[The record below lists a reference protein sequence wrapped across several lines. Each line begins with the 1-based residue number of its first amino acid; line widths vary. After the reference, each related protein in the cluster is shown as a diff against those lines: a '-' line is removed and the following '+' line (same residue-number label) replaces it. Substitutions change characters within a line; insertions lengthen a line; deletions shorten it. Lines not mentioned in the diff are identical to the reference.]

1 MKQFLKGLDTAYS
14 GISSAV
20 KALLDEPVLYN
31 ALGANTLQMLMSA
44 RAEVSTVKLITNK
57 FVTSNIDNRD
67 ILDAIAEY
75 EADFIQDQ
83 NEPTAAAEPAPL
95 QDTTGA
101 PKVTHTPVT
110 AAAEPI
116 AVQAETTPKAAP
128 APAPTP
134 APTSEKEVTP
144 APAANG
150 EKAEKKAAPKAIPPA
165 SKSAE
170 QTAPK
175 AKGWVEKPKSDDK
188 LNSAS
193 QENYA
198 DKSDADL
205 DKERRL
211 LCRDA
216 VLKGAQPEAVRNFTI
231 EKFGVRTVGA
241 IPREKHGEWVSEFK
255 KTFGV

>member
-1 MKQFLKGLDTAYS
+1 MKQLLKGLDTALS
-14 GISSAV
+14 GITAAT
-20 KALLDEPVLYN
+20 KALLKEPVLYN
-31 ALGANTLQMLMSA
+31 TLGPSTLRDLMRA
-44 RAEVSTVKLITNK
+44 RNEIFSTQVIVNK
-57 FVTSNIDNRD
+57 ILYSNASDPA
-67 ILDAIAEY
+67 ILAAIAEY

-83 NEPTAAAEPAPL
+83 NEPTEAAEPAPL
-95 QDTTGA
+95 RDTKGTSKG
-101 PKVTHTPVT
+101 PHTPAT
-110 AAAEPI
+110 EPAEPI

-134 APTSEKEVTP
+134 EKELTP
-144 APAANG
+144 EPAADG
-150 EKAEKKAAPKAIPPA
+150 EKPVKKAAPKATPPA
-165 SKSAE
+165 SKTAE

-175 AKGWVEKPKSDDK
+175 AKGWVEKPKTGDK

-241 IPREKHGEWVSEFK
+241 IPREKHGEWVRAFK
-255 KTFGV
+255 ETFGV

>member
-1 MKQFLKGLDTAYS
+1 M
-14 GISSAV
+14 
-20 KALLDEPVLYN
+20 
-31 ALGANTLQMLMSA
+31 
-44 RAEVSTVKLITNK
+44 
-57 FVTSNIDNRD
+57 
-67 ILDAIAEY
+67 
-75 EADFIQDQ
+75 
-83 NEPTAAAEPAPL
+83 
-95 QDTTGA
+95 
-101 PKVTHTPVT
+101 
-110 AAAEPI
+110 
-116 AVQAETTPKAAP
+116 
-128 APAPTP
+128 
-134 APTSEKEVTP
+134 TP

-150 EKAEKKAAPKAIPPA
+150 EKTAKKAATKATPPV

-175 AKGWVEKPKSDDK
+175 PEGWIEKPKSDDK

-241 IPREKHGEWVSEFK
+241 IPREKHGEWVRAFK
-255 KTFGV
+255 ETFGV

>member
-1 MKQFLKGLDTAYS
+1 MQQKYFLHLNNAAEELLNAAKSVLTTHSGKDLSYTAR
-14 GISSAV
+14 
-20 KALLDEPVLYN
+20 K
-31 ALGANTLQMLMSA
+31 MSL
-44 RAEVSTVKLITNK
+44 VN
-57 FVTSNIDNRD
+57 
-67 ILDAIAEY
+67 AIASLFNAT
-75 EADFIQDQ
+75 ADLIEQAQRFES
-83 NEPTAAAEPAPL
+83 EPTEAAEPAPL
-95 QDTTGA
+95 QDTTGT
-101 PKVTHTPVT
+101 PKATHAPVT
-110 AAAEPI
+110 APSEPI
-116 AVQAETTPKAAP
+116 AVQTEPTQKTTP

-134 APTSEKEVTP
+134 ENELTP
-144 APAANG
+144 EATANG
-150 EKAEKKAAPKAIPPA
+150 EKTAKKSAPKATPPA

-175 AKGWVEKPKSDDK
+175 PEGWIEKPKTDGK

-198 DKSDADL
+198 DKSDAGL
-205 DKERRL
+205 DQERRL

-241 IPREKHGEWVSEFK
+241 IPREKHGEWVAEFK

>member
-1 MKQFLKGLDTAYS
+1 MKQFLKGLDTAYD
-14 GISSAV
+14 GIRSAV
-20 KALLDEPVLYN
+20 KALLDEPVLYS
-31 ALGANTLQMLMSA
+31 ALGADTLQMLMSA
-44 RAEVSTVKLITNK
+44 RAKVLTARLITDK
-57 FVTSNIDNRD
+57 FVNSNISNPA
-67 ILDAIAEY
+67 ILKAIAEY

-83 NEPTAAAEPAPL
+83 NEPTTAAEPAPL
-95 QDTTGA
+95 QGPKGA
-101 PKVTHTPVT
+101 QKPVT
-110 AAAEPI
+110 GSNEPI
-116 AVQAETTPKAAP
+116 AVQAEPAQKTAP

-134 APTSEKEVTP
+134 EKEVTP

-150 EKAEKKAAPKAIPPA
+150 KNAEKKAAPKATPPA
-165 SKSAE
+165 SKTAE

-175 AKGWVEKPKSDDK
+175 AKGWIEKPKTDDK

-205 DKERRL
+205 DQERRL

>member
-1 MKQFLKGLDTAYS
+1 MQHKYMQHLIDAAKSVLEEQGRAALELDSFKEKSEETINAIIWKNRVLSGLYS
-14 GISSAV
+14 
-20 KALLDEPVLYN
+20 
-31 ALGANTLQMLMSA
+31 
-44 RAEVSTVKLITNK
+44 
-57 FVTSNIDNRD
+57 D
-67 ILDAIAEY
+67 ILSLVQQAENLER
-75 EADFIQDQ
+75 EA
-83 NEPTAAAEPAPL
+83 TAAAEPAPL
-95 QDTTGA
+95 QDTKA
-101 PKVTHTPVT
+101 PPKVAQKT
-110 AAAEPI
+110 ATASNEPI
-116 AVQAETTPKAAP
+116 AVQAEPSQKTAP
-128 APAPTP
+128 AP

-150 EKAEKKAAPKAIPPA
+150 EKTAKKSAPKATPPA

-175 AKGWVEKPKSDDK
+175 PEGWIEKPKSDDK

-193 QENYA
+193 QENYV
-198 DKSDADL
+198 DKSDADP

-241 IPREKHGEWVSEFK
+241 IPREKHGEWVRTFK
-255 KTFGV
+255 ETFGV

>member
-1 MKQFLKGLDTAYS
+1 MQRVLGRLINAYNEINEIDKYVIGTKAAKTGAGIEIAQLTVGIKKAIHEYIAKHYIDYGEEDLRNSKGYIDV
-14 GISSAV
+14 SSV
-20 KALLDEPVLYN
+20 KFD
-31 ALGANTLQMLMSA
+31 
-44 RAEVSTVKLITNK
+44 KNK
-57 FVTSNIDNRD
+57 
-67 ILDAIAEY
+67 
-75 EADFIQDQ
+75 
-83 NEPTAAAEPAPL
+83 PTTAAEPAPL
-95 QDTTGA
+95 KDTTGA

-110 AAAEPI
+110 GSNEPI
-116 AVQAETTPKAAP
+116 AVQTEP
-128 APAPTP
+128 AQKTAPTP
-134 APTSEKEVTP
+134 EKEVTP
-144 APAANG
+144 AAAADG
-150 EKAEKKAAPKAIPPA
+150 EKPVKKAAPKATPPA

-170 QTAPK
+170 QTVPK
-175 AKGWVEKPKSDDK
+175 AQGWIEKPKSDDK

-241 IPREKHGEWVSEFK
+241 IPREKHGEWVRTFK
-255 KTFGV
+255 ETFGV

>member
-1 MKQFLKGLDTAYS
+1 MKQLLKGLDTALS
-14 GISSAV
+14 GITAAT
-20 KALLDEPVLYN
+20 KALLKEPILYN
-31 ALGANTLQMLMSA
+31 ALGPSTLRDLMRA
-44 RAEVSTVKLITNK
+44 RNEIFSTQVVVNK
-57 FVTSNIDNRD
+57 ILYSNASDPA
-67 ILDAIAEY
+67 ILAAIAEY

-83 NEPTAAAEPAPL
+83 NEPTTAAEPAPL
-95 QDTTGA
+95 KDATGA
-101 PKVTHTPVT
+101 PKVTHTPVMGSN
-110 AAAEPI
+110 EPI
-116 AVQAETTPKAAP
+116 AVQAEPAQKTAP
-128 APAPTP
+128 APAPT
-134 APTSEKEVTP
+134 AEKEVTP

-150 EKAEKKAAPKAIPPA
+150 EKTAKKAAPKATPPA
-165 SKSAE
+165 PKAAE
-170 QTAPK
+170 QTSPK
-175 AKGWVEKPKSDDK
+175 PEGWIEKPKSDDK

>member
-1 MKQFLKGLDTAYS
+1 MQQKYFLHLNNAAEELLNAAQIVLTTHSEGGLSYTVRKMSLVNAITSLFNATADL
-14 GISSAV
+14 I
-20 KALLDEPVLYN
+20 E
-31 ALGANTLQMLMSA
+31 
-44 RAEVSTVKLITNK
+44 RAQCLENG
-57 FVTSNIDNRD
+57 
-67 ILDAIAEY
+67 
-75 EADFIQDQ
+75 
-83 NEPTAAAEPAPL
+83 PTAAAERAQL
-95 QDTTGA
+95 QDTDTPTQA
-101 PKVTHTPVT
+101 AHTP
-110 AAAEPI
+110 AISAGES
-116 AVQAETTPKAAP
+116 AVKTAP
-128 APAPTP
+128 ALAPTP
-134 APTSEKEVTP
+134 EKEVTP

-150 EKAEKKAAPKAIPPA
+150 EKAEKKAAPKATPPA

>member
-1 MKQFLKGLDTAYS
+1 MKQLLKGLDTALS
-14 GISSAV
+14 GITAV
-20 KALLDEPVLYN
+20 TKALLKEPVLYN
-31 ALGANTLQMLMSA
+31 TLGPSILRDLMRA
-44 RAEVSTVKLITNK
+44 RNEIFSTQVVVNK
-57 FVTSNIDNRD
+57 ILYSNASDPA
-67 ILDAIAEY
+67 ILAAIAEY

-95 QDTTGA
+95 QDTVPA
-101 PKVTHTPVT
+101 PKAAHRPVT
-110 AAAEPI
+110 APNESI
-116 AVQAETTPKAAP
+116 AVQAEPTEKAAP
-128 APAPTP
+128 APDPTP
-134 APTSEKEVTP
+134 EKEVTP
-144 APAANG
+144 SLAADG
-150 EKAEKKAAPKAIPPA
+150 KKDEKKAAPIATPPA
-165 SKSAE
+165 SKPAE

-241 IPREKHGEWVSEFK
+241 IPREKHGEWVRTFK
-255 KTFGV
+255 ETFGV

>member
-1 MKQFLKGLDTAYS
+1 MKQFLKSLDTALS
-14 GISSAV
+14 GIADATG
-20 KALLDEPVLYN
+20 ALLDDPILYN
-31 ALGANTLQMLMSA
+31 ALGAETIRALMRA
-44 RAEVSTVKLITNK
+44 RNDIFTTRLITEK
-57 FVTSNIDNRD
+57 FMYSNVNNPA
-67 ILDAIAEY
+67 ILQAIAEY

-83 NEPTAAAEPAPL
+83 NEPTTATEPAPL

-101 PKVTHTPVT
+101 PKAAHKPVT
-110 AAAEPI
+110 APNESI
-116 AVQAETTPKAAP
+116 AVQAEPAQKTAP
-128 APAPTP
+128 AAAPTP
-134 APTSEKEVTP
+134 EKEVTP
-144 APAANG
+144 ARAADG
-150 EKAEKKAAPKAIPPA
+150 EKAEKKAAPKATPPA

-175 AKGWVEKPKSDDK
+175 AKGWVETPKSDDK

-241 IPREKHGEWVSEFK
+241 IPREKHGEWVRAFK
-255 KTFGV
+255 ETFGV

>member
-1 MKQFLKGLDTAYS
+1 MKQFLKGLDTAYD

-31 ALGANTLQMLMSA
+31 ALGANTLQVLMSA

-57 FVTSNIDNRD
+57 FVNSNIDNRD

-75 EADFIQDQ
+75 EADSITCQ

-95 QDTTGA
+95 QDAIGTLKGSHKSAT
-101 PKVTHTPVT
+101 V
-110 AAAEPI
+110 AAEPI
-116 AVQAETTPKAAP
+116 AVQAEPAEKAAP

-134 APTSEKEVTP
+134 EKGVTP
-144 APAANG
+144 APAEDG
-150 EKAEKKAAPKAIPPA
+150 EKAEKKAAPKATPPA

-175 AKGWVEKPKSDDK
+175 PEGWIEKPKSDDK

-241 IPREKHGEWVSEFK
+241 IPREKHGEWVRAFK
-255 KTFGV
+255 ETFGV

>member
-1 MKQFLKGLDTAYS
+1 MKQLLKGLDTALS
-14 GISSAV
+14 GITAAT
-20 KALLDEPVLYN
+20 KALLKEPVLYN
-31 ALGANTLQMLMSA
+31 ALGSSTLRDLMRA
-44 RAEVSTVKLITNK
+44 RNEIFSTQVVVNK
-57 FVTSNIDNRD
+57 ILYSNASDPA
-67 ILDAIAEY
+67 ILAAIAEY
-75 EADFIQDQ
+75 EADFLQGQ
-83 NEPTAAAEPAPL
+83 NEPTAAAEPDPL
-95 QDTTGA
+95 QDTVPDLKA
-101 PKVTHTPVT
+101 AHRPVT
-110 AAAEPI
+110 APNESI
-116 AVQAETTPKAAP
+116 AVQAETTQKAAP
-128 APAPTP
+128 AS
-134 APTSEKEVTP
+134 APTSAKDVTP
-144 APAANG
+144 APAEDG
-150 EKAEKKAAPKAIPPA
+150 EKTAKKAAPIATPPA

-175 AKGWVEKPKSDDK
+175 PEGWIEKPKSDDK

-241 IPREKHGEWVSEFK
+241 IPREKHGEWVRAFK
-255 KTFGV
+255 ETFGV

>member
-1 MKQFLKGLDTAYS
+1 MKQFLKSLDTAYS
-14 GISSAV
+14 GLSSAV
-20 KALLDEPVLYN
+20 KALLAEPILYN
-31 ALGANTLQMLMSA
+31 ALGADTLQMLMLA

-57 FVTSNIDNRD
+57 FVNSSISNPA

-83 NEPTAAAEPAPL
+83 NGPTAAAEPDPL
-95 QDTTGA
+95 QDTVPDLKAAHG
-101 PKVTHTPVT
+101 PVT
-110 AAAEPI
+110 APNESI
-116 AVQAETTPKAAP
+116 AVQAETTQKAAP
-128 APAPTP
+128 APDTTP
-134 APTSEKEVTP
+134 EKEGP
-144 APAANG
+144 PSLAADG
-150 EKAEKKAAPKAIPPA
+150 EKDEKKAAPIATPPT

-193 QENYA
+193 QENYS
-198 DKSDADL
+198 DKSDAEL
-205 DKERRL
+205 EQERRL

-241 IPREKHGEWVSEFK
+241 IPREKHGEWVRAFK
-255 KTFGV
+255 ETFGV

>member
-1 MKQFLKGLDTAYS
+1 MIQKFITQLTTVQKHLQVIGADFSRNYAETSQELGASIAIFDTA
-14 GISSAV
+14 
-20 KALLDEPVLYN
+20 KALSVIIEH
-31 ALGANTLQMLMSA
+31 
-44 RAEVSTVKLITNK
+44 I
-57 FVTSNIDNRD
+57 SNFPDKSGLTGVESI
-67 ILDAIAEY
+67 
-75 EADFIQDQ
+75 
-83 NEPTAAAEPAPL
+83 APL
-95 QDTTGA
+95 QDTIA
-101 PKVTHTPVT
+101 PAKVAHTPAT
-110 AAAEPI
+110 EPAEPI
-116 AVQAETTPKAAP
+116 AVQAETAPTAAP

-134 APTSEKEVTP
+134 EKEVTP
-144 APAANG
+144 EPAADG
-150 EKAEKKAAPKAIPPA
+150 EKAEKKAAPKATPPA

-175 AKGWVEKPKSDDK
+175 AQGWIEKPKSDDK

-193 QENYA
+193 SESNA

-205 DKERRL
+205 DQERRL

-241 IPREKHGEWVSEFK
+241 IPREKHGEWVAEFK

>member
-1 MKQFLKGLDTAYS
+1 MNYSYIQHLIDASTGVLEEQLRAALELDSFKGKGEGTINAIIWRGRELSSLYS
-14 GISSAV
+14 
-20 KALLDEPVLYN
+20 
-31 ALGANTLQMLMSA
+31 
-44 RAEVSTVKLITNK
+44 
-57 FVTSNIDNRD
+57 D
-67 ILDAIAEY
+67 ILSLVQRAKYLESKL
-75 EADFIQDQ
+75 
-83 NEPTAAAEPAPL
+83 TAAAEPAPL

-101 PKVTHTPVT
+101 SKGSQKPVT
-110 AAAEPI
+110 GPNEPI
-116 AVQAETTPKAAP
+116 AVQAEPAQRTAP

-134 APTSEKEVTP
+134 VKEVTP
-144 APAANG
+144 ASAANG
-150 EKAEKKAAPKAIPPA
+150 EKAEEKAAPKATPPA
-165 SKSAE
+165 SKTAE

-175 AKGWVEKPKSDDK
+175 AKGWVEKPKTDDK

-193 QENYA
+193 SENYA

>member
-1 MKQFLKGLDTAYS
+1 MYETTARKYLNPLFEIEDKLQDLIVGVAADYACDGPGLKLTANLLKAKKFLD
-14 GISSAV
+14 
-20 KALLDEPVLYN
+20 KATTRLSKEEEIEEETIRPYLEAKKRAKN
-31 ALGANTLQMLMSA
+31 LQNKP
-44 RAEVSTVKLITNK
+44 TV
-57 FVTSNIDNRD
+57 
-67 ILDAIAEY
+67 
-75 EADFIQDQ
+75 
-83 NEPTAAAEPAPL
+83 AAEPAPL
-95 QDTTGA
+95 RDTTGA
-101 PKVTHTPVT
+101 PKVAHTPVK
-110 AAAEPI
+110 APSEPI
-116 AVQAETTPKAAP
+116 AVQAEPAEIAAP

-134 APTSEKEVTP
+134 EKEVTP

-150 EKAEKKAAPKAIPPA
+150 EKAEKKAAPKATPPV

-175 AKGWVEKPKSDDK
+175 AQGWIEKSKTDDK

-205 DKERRL
+205 DQERRL

-216 VLKGAQPEAVRNFTI
+216 VLKGNQPAAVREFTP

-241 IPREKHGEWVSEFK
+241 IPREKHGEWVRAFK
-255 KTFGV
+255 ETFGV

>member
-1 MKQFLKGLDTAYS
+1 MKQFLKSLDTALS
-14 GISSAV
+14 GIVDATG
-20 KALLDEPVLYN
+20 ALLDDPILYN
-31 ALGANTLQMLMSA
+31 ALGAETIRALMRA
-44 RAEVSTVKLITNK
+44 RNDIFTTRLITEK
-57 FVTSNIDNRD
+57 FMYSNVNNPA
-67 ILDAIAEY
+67 ILSAIAEY
-75 EADFIQDQ
+75 EADFIQDK
-83 NEPTAAAEPAPL
+83 NEPTAAAKPAPL
-95 QDTTGA
+95 QDTAPA
-101 PKVTHTPVT
+101 PKGAHKPATEP
-110 AAAEPI
+110 AEPI
-116 AVQAETTPKAAP
+116 AVQAETAPTAAP

-134 APTSEKEVTP
+134 EKELTP
-144 APAANG
+144 EATANG
-150 EKAEKKAAPKAIPPA
+150 EKTAKKSAPKATPPV

-175 AKGWVEKPKSDDK
+175 AQGWIEKPKSDDK

-241 IPREKHGEWVSEFK
+241 IPREKHGEWVRAFK
-255 KTFGV
+255 ETFGV

>member
-1 MKQFLKGLDTAYS
+1 MQRVLGRLINAYNEINEIDKYVIGTKAAKTGAGIEIAQLTVGIKKAIHEYIAKHYIDYGEEDLRNSKGYIDV
-14 GISSAV
+14 SSV
-20 KALLDEPVLYN
+20 KFD
-31 ALGANTLQMLMSA
+31 
-44 RAEVSTVKLITNK
+44 KNK
-57 FVTSNIDNRD
+57 
-67 ILDAIAEY
+67 
-75 EADFIQDQ
+75 
-83 NEPTAAAEPAPL
+83 PTAAARPAPL
-95 QDTTGA
+95 QDTIA
-101 PKVTHTPVT
+101 PAKVAHTPAT
-110 AAAEPI
+110 EPAEPI

-134 APTSEKEVTP
+134 EKELTP
-144 APAANG
+144 EPAANG
-150 EKAEKKAAPKAIPPA
+150 EKPAKKAAPKATPPA
-165 SKSAE
+165 LKSAE

-175 AKGWVEKPKSDDK
+175 AQGWIEKPKSDDK

-241 IPREKHGEWVSEFK
+241 IPREKHAEWVRTFK
-255 KTFGV
+255 ETFGV